1 MKKSVQYEKQD
12 DGIPLLAFEHII
24 EANNDEVYFA
34 FTYPYTY
41 EMVQDDLKVID
52 EISKNVNM
60 SIAESI
66 YCTRELVINSID
78 GLRVDLITITSVSGV
93 SANLD
98 RECTFPGLFP
108 SITDK
113 TEIADETEKL
123 NLTDRSDDVEKSDD
137 SENTEIMKIV
147 SSTRPYIFPDKEI
160 VFISARVHPGEV
172 TSYLIFL
179 FNICS

>member
-52 EISKNVNM
+52 EISKNMNM

-108 SITDK
+108 LITDD

-123 NLTDRSDDVEKSDD
+123 NLTERSDDTEKSDD
-137 SENTEIMKIV
+137 TNHKDIKKMDCT
-147 SSTRPYIFPDKEI
+147 TRPYIFPDKEI

-172 TSYLIFL
+172 ISYPIFL
-179 FNICS
+179 ITIYS